1 MALENVWI
9 QIKNNMSG
17 LNKVQLIGRV
27 GKDPE
32 IKTFQN
38 GGSIANFS
46 IATSENWK
54 DKTTGEKKESTEW
67 HNISVNGPLVSVVEK
82 FVHKG
87 DQIYVEG
94 KIKQRS
100 WEKDGVT
107 KYITEIIVRDLL
119 LIGGKPQTSEPN
131 QRISASPV
139 DTTTPAQTSS
149 TMDDLP
155 F

>member
-17 LNKVQLIGRV
+17 LNKVQLIGRI

-32 IKTFQN
+32 IKTFSN

-46 IATSENWK
+46 IATSETWK

-67 HNISVNGPLVSVVEK
+67 HNISVNGPLVGVVEK
-82 FVHKG
+82 YVHKG

-94 KIKQRS
+94 KLKTRS

-107 KYITEIIVRDLL
+107 KYITEVIVRDILL
-119 LIGGKPQTSEPN
+119 LGGKPQTSEPN

-139 DTTTPAQTSS
+139 EATPPALGSI
-149 TMDDLP
+149 MDSDLP

>member
-1 MALENVWI
+1 MDSNNI
-9 QIKNNMSG
+9 TNMSG

-32 IKTFQN
+32 IKTFSN

-46 IATSENWK
+46 IATSESWK

-67 HNISVNGPLVSVVEK
+67 TNISVSGPLVGVVEK
-82 FVHKG
+82 YVHKG

-94 KIKQRS
+94 KLKTRS

-107 KYITEIIVRDLL
+107 KYITEVIVRDILL
-119 LIGGKPQTSEPN
+119 LGGKPQASEPN

-139 DTTTPAQTSS
+139 DTTAPTQTYSAS
-149 TMDDLP
+149 DDLP